1 MREGRLFCP
10 FLTNKKIGRSRFF
23 YLAIFLLKRDL
34 SRLALFCGLDLLIQP
49 YQ

>member
-1 MREGRLFCP
+1 MQEYRLLLA
-10 FLTNKKIGRSRFF
+10 FLPNKKPAEADS
-23 YLAIFLLKRDL
+23 LLSDFLLKRDL